1 MDGMKYDKVVEMNQ
15 KIGKQNARIVEKEI
29 ERMIENG
36 ERVTVAALQRY
47 TGFSN
52 SFFYKNKLVREILYE
67 AIRKQ
72 NQCYKNN
79 LTSMCTQQEIEE
91 KMIKQQKQILQLELE
106 KRKLLEENQR
116 LREVCGI
123 LGRRKEKM
131 KYDKIVAISQEKV
144 RLKLRLQSKKFK
156 ICWIEKKK

>member
-79 LTSMCTQQEIEE
+79 LTSMCTQQEIE
-91 KMIKQQKQILQLELE
+91 
-106 KRKLLEENQR
+106 
-116 LREVCGI
+116 
-123 LGRRKEKM
+123 
-131 KYDKIVAISQEKV
+131 
-144 RLKLRLQSKKFK
+144 
-156 ICWIEKKK
+156 KKKKKKKKKKR

>member
-15 KIGKQNARIVEKEI
+15 KIGKQNARIVEK
-29 ERMIENG
+29 
-36 ERVTVAALQRY
+36 
-47 TGFSN
+47 
-52 SFFYKNKLVREILYE
+52 EILYE

-123 LGRRKEKM
+123 LGKEKRENEIRQNSR
-131 KYDKIVAISQEKV
+131 Y
-144 RLKLRLQSKKFK
+144 
-156 ICWIEKKK
+156 

>member
-29 ERMIENG
+29 ERI
-36 ERVTVAALQRY
+36 TVAALQRY

-123 LGRRKEKM
+123 LGKEKRENEIRQNSR
-131 KYDKIVAISQEKV
+131 Y
-144 RLKLRLQSKKFK
+144 
-156 ICWIEKKK
+156 

>member
-1 MDGMKYDKVVEMNQ
+1 MKYDKVVEMNQ

-79 LTSMCTQQEIEE
+79 LTSYSTRDRRKDDKTTKTNFTAGVREE
-91 KMIKQQKQILQLELE
+91 EVAWGESKVERGVWDFRKGE
-106 KRKLLEENQR
+106 KRKWNTT
-116 LREVCGI
+116 
-123 LGRRKEKM
+123 K
-131 KYDKIVAISQEKV
+131 
-144 RLKLRLQSKKFK
+144 
-156 ICWIEKKK
+156 

>member
-91 KMIKQQKQILQLELE
+91 NDKNGYNYKIENGCIIPLDE
-106 KRKLLEENQR
+106 KGREYPCHIESKGQR
-116 LREVCGI
+116 T
-123 LGRRKEKM
+123 
-131 KYDKIVAISQEKV
+131 
-144 RLKLRLQSKKFK
+144 
-156 ICWIEKKK
+156 